1 MSECVEAI
9 KKNSRNFAKRQYTWF
24 RNQLEVQWYDVK
36 EPNWKEQ
43 CMRQLQE
50 WRKTVME
57 HAETRTELLIALT
70 GIRRLRKAVF
80 AYWESAVSV
89 LIVRRHW
96 HAAVSAD

>member
-1 MSECVEAI
+1 MKYAHWPVIPVFGSVRALKASATKSGVRIFEEKADVSECVEAI

-50 WRKTVME
+50 WRKQ
-57 HAETRTELLIALT
+57 
-70 GIRRLRKAVF
+70 
-80 AYWESAVSV
+80 
-89 LIVRRHW
+89 
-96 HAAVSAD
+96 